1 MCVMWR
7 VHGTTHQV
15 DMINVCG
22 PQVCRPA
29 GESGQR
35 EQCHASLLS
44 QEPRTTGRKK
54 AIR

>member
-29 GESGQR
+29 VGRGVWS
-35 EQCHASLLS
+35 ASAMS
-44 QEPRTTGRKK
+44 C
-54 AIR
+54 